1 MASQLPLALAL
12 PLHHPHPHHY
22 PFSSLTLVGPSIH
35 LRNSFSI
42 KQKHNGKNYK
52 TSRARYNSLKLGFT
66 SENPLV
72 NNPSDHNNIYATTN
86 EDGVTSP
93 SSEVVVTDPTTSIE
107 RSITNENVLMSPDK
121 NETVKEE
128 ATGIR
133 DGDEVK
139 FEATFEVPLDFGE
152 IGAVIVRNEH
162 DKEMYLYNI
171 SLVQPSNGTLII
183 NCNSWVHSKDDNPE
197 DRIFFTNKSYLPS
210 QTPSGVRR
218 LREKELRILRGD
230 GGGERKKFERIYDYD
245 VYNDL
250 GNPDVDTKLLRPV
263 LGGTEYA
270 YPRRCRTGRPRCKTD
285 PSSESRS
292 DDIYLPRHEEFSEE
306 WPLTSKLGPEVYGP
320 TKSTIT
326 KEIVE
331 EQIKGFMAFEEALDH
346 GKLFILDYHDLFLQ
360 YVNKVRDIEGTTLYG
375 SRTLMFLKPTEELI
389 LVAIELTC
397 PPANNEPQWK
407 QVFTPSSNATD
418 AWLWKLA
425 KAHVLAHDSGYHQLI
440 LRVIYV
446 RLKGNR
452 NCLMQLT
459 KARLGMAKED
469 STAPHGLKL
478 AIEDYPFASD
488 GLILWDAIKEW
499 VTSYVNYYYPDAS
512 LVESDSELQAWW
524 TEIRTVGHGDKKD
537 DPLWPDLNT
546 PKDLIEILT
555 IMMWVTSGHHAAVNY
570 GQYDFAGYFPNRP
583 SIARTKMPNEVSKE
597 EEIDEKEEWKQF
609 VKNPEQAL
617 LACFPSVHQ
626 ATLVI
631 AVLDRLSTHSK
642 DEEYIGQCIEPSWEE
657 NQILMSAFQTFT
669 SRLRDLK
676 DTIDRRNVD
685 KNLKNRT
692 GVGLIPYELFIPT
705 SKEGVTGQGVPNS
718 ISI

>member
-93 SSEVVVTDPTTSIE
+93 SSEAVVTEPTTSIE
-107 RSITNENVLMSPDK
+107 RSITNEN

-139 FEATFEVPLDFGE
+139 FEAKFEVPLDFGE

-162 DKEMYLYNI
+162 FKEMYLYNI
-171 SLVQPSNGTLII
+171 SL
-183 NCNSWVHSKDDNPE
+183 
-197 DRIFFTNKSYLPS
+197 
-210 QTPSGVRR
+210 
-218 LREKELRILRGD
+218 
-230 GGGERKKFERIYDYD
+230 
-245 VYNDL
+245 
-250 GNPDVDTKLLRPV
+250 
-263 LGGTEYA
+263 
-270 YPRRCRTGRPRCKTD
+270 D

-292 DDIYLPRHEEFSEE
+292 DEIYLPRDEEFSEVKSHSLVKSE
-306 WPLTSKLGPEVYGP
+306 RLGAIAHA
-320 TKSTIT
+320 SLRSL
-326 KEIVE
+326 IVE
-331 EQIKGFMAFEEALDH
+331 GSMGKKFPYFTKIDTLFVEGINLEHKKHWYQDFIPGFLKKLALDQ

-389 LVAIELTC
+389 PVAIELTC

-425 KAHVLAHDSGYHQLI
+425 KAHVLAHDSGYHQL
-440 LRVIYV
+440 VSHWYV
-446 RLKGNR
+446 PSLLGRLI
-452 NCLMQLT
+452 
-459 KARLGMAKED
+459 
-469 STAPHGLKL
+469 HG
-478 AIEDYPFASD
+478 S
-488 GLILWDAIKEW
+488 
-499 VTSYVNYYYPDAS
+499 
-512 LVESDSELQAWW
+512 
-524 TEIRTVGHGDKKD
+524 RMH
-537 DPLWPDLNT
+537 
-546 PKDLIEILT
+546 
-555 IMMWVTSGHHAAVNY
+555 
-570 GQYDFAGYFPNRP
+570 GYFPNRP

-597 EEIDEKEEWKQF
+597 EEVEEKEEWKKF
-609 VKNPEQAL
+609 VKNPEQPL
-617 LACFPSVHQ
+617 LACFPSVLQ
-626 ATLVI
+626 ATIVI
-631 AVLDRLSTHSK
+631 AVLDVLSTHSK
-642 DEEYIGQCIEPSWEE
+642 DEEYIGQCIEPTWEE

-676 DTIDRRNVD
+676 DTIDGRNVD
-685 KNLKNRT
+685 KNLKKRT
-692 GVGLIPYELFIPT
+692 GAGLIPYELFIPT